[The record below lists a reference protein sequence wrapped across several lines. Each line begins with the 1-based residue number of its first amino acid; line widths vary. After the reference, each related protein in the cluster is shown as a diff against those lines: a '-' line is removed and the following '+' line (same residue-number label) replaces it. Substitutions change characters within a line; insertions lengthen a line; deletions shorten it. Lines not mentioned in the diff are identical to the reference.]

1 MLLEIKKILHLLLS
15 VAFSSIGFIA
25 AITVTV
31 LAAREVSSNPY
42 FVGFPNAVGV
52 GGAVLGTQIFD
63 RLSQKYSRNRAL
75 SNTFLIGSLGGLV
88 LIYSLVIDSFI
99 LLLIGAFILGIG
111 QSASLQT
118 RYVASFVA
126 TESFKATALSLA
138 VWFSVFGSIFGP
150 RLVGEY
156 SAIFD
161 EWFGSDL
168 IVGYFIATLGMFLAG
183 ISVSLFSQKDSSLNK
198 KLVIQKSVKISEL
211 DSTAKLL
218 TRILVLNHFIMVLI
232 MSATPLHVQDIGETI
247 KLVGAIISYHTLG
260 MFLLSPILGNLVDKY
275 GNNLFA
281 IIGSLIL
288 IISCIV
294 SLFNKDILF
303 LKIGLYLLGLG
314 WNFTYIAISS
324 AISKYSI
331 KNSVNLNIKSDSIVF
346 VGSSIAH
353 ISLGF
358 TYLNIGYNGLVY
370 FGLLLGAFL
379 LLSVR
384 KFTKLEQTIR

>member
-1 MLLEIKKILHLLLS
+1 MLLENKKILHLLLS

-379 LLSVR
+379 FLSVR
-384 KFTKLEQTIR
+384 KFTKLEETIR

>member
-211 DSTAKLL
+211 DSTSKLL

-232 MSATPLHVQDIGETI
+232 MSATPLHIQDIGETI

>member
-52 GGAVLGTQIFD
+52 GGAVLGTQIFY

-75 SNTFLIGSLGGLV
+75 SYTFLIGSLGGLV

-198 KLVIQKSVKISEL
+198 KIVIQKSVKISEL
-211 DSTAKLL
+211 DSTSKLL

-384 KFTKLEQTIR
+384 KFTKLEQTIG

>member
-75 SNTFLIGSLGGLV
+75 SYTFLIGSLGGLV

-198 KLVIQKSVKISEL
+198 KIVIQKSVKISEL
-211 DSTAKLL
+211 DSTSKLL

-232 MSATPLHVQDIGETI
+232 MSATPLHIQDIGETI

-384 KFTKLEQTIR
+384 KFTKLEQTIG

>member
-25 AITVTV
+25 AVTITV

-88 LIYSLVIDSFI
+88 LIYSLIIDSFI

-111 QSASLQT
+111 QSATLQT
-118 RYVASFVA
+118 RYVASFVV

-183 ISVSLFSQKDSSLNK
+183 ISVSLFSQKNSALNERQVLKKSL
-198 KLVIQKSVKISEL
+198 KISEL

-218 TRILVLNHFIMVLI
+218 TRILVLNHFVMVLI

-275 GNNLFA
+275 GNKRFA

-288 IISCIV
+288 IASCII
-294 SLFNKDILF
+294 SLFNTDILF

-324 AISKYSI
+324 AISKYTI
-331 KNSVNLNIKSDSIVF
+331 KNSVSLNIKSDSMVF
-346 VGSSIAH
+346 VGSAFAH

-358 TYLNIGYNGLVY
+358 TYLNIGYSGLVY
-370 FGLLLGAFL
+370 IGILLGGYLF
-379 LLSVR
+379 LSVM
-384 KFTKLEQTIR
+384 KFTKLEKNLI

>member
-1 MLLEIKKILHLLLS
+1 M
-15 VAFSSIGFIA
+15 
-25 AITVTV
+25 
-31 LAAREVSSNPY
+31 
-42 FVGFPNAVGV
+42 
-52 GGAVLGTQIFD
+52 
-63 RLSQKYSRNRAL
+63 
-75 SNTFLIGSLGGLV
+75 GGLV

-370 FGLLLGAFL
+370 FGLLLGSFL
-379 LLSVR
+379 LLSIR
-384 KFTKLEQTIR
+384 KFTKLEQTIG

>member
-370 FGLLLGAFL
+370 FGLLLGSFL
-379 LLSVR
+379 LLSIR
-384 KFTKLEQTIR
+384 KFTKLEQTIG

>member
-198 KLVIQKSVKISEL
+198 KIVIQKSVKILEL
-211 DSTAKLL
+211 DSTSKLL

-232 MSATPLHVQDIGETI
+232 MSATPLHIQDIGETI

-384 KFTKLEQTIR
+384 KFTKLEQTIG

>member
-232 MSATPLHVQDIGETI
+232 MSATPLHIQDIGETI

-384 KFTKLEQTIR
+384 KFTKLEQTIG

>member
-25 AITVTV
+25 AVTITV

-88 LIYSLVIDSFI
+88 LIYSLIIDSFI

-111 QSASLQT
+111 QSATLQT
-118 RYVASFVA
+118 RYVASFVV

-138 VWFSVFGSIFGP
+138 VWFSVVGSIFGP

-183 ISVSLFSQKDSSLNK
+183 ISVSLFSQKNSALNERQVLKKSL
-198 KLVIQKSVKISEL
+198 KISEL

-218 TRILVLNHFIMVLI
+218 TRILVLNHFVMVLI

-275 GNNLFA
+275 GNKRFA

-288 IISCIV
+288 IASCII
-294 SLFNKDILF
+294 SLFNTDILF

-324 AISKYSI
+324 AISKYTI
-331 KNSVNLNIKSDSIVF
+331 KNSVSLNIKSDSMVF
-346 VGSSIAH
+346 VGSAFAH

-358 TYLNIGYNGLVY
+358 TYLNIGYSGLVY
-370 FGLLLGAFL
+370 IGILLGGYLF
-379 LLSVR
+379 LSVM
-384 KFTKLEQTIR
+384 KFTKLEKNLI